1 MLDDL
6 WLYLSDR
13 ETRDLIFMIAGSSS
27 AVGVVLML
35 IRSIRRMRRRQEA
48 TRDRRLSHLR
58 GH

>member
-6 WLYLSDR
+6 WIYLSDR
-13 ETRDLIFMIAGSSS
+13 ETRDLIFKIAGSSS
-27 AVGVVLML
+27 AVGVALML

-48 TRDRRLSHLR
+48 ARDRRLSHLR